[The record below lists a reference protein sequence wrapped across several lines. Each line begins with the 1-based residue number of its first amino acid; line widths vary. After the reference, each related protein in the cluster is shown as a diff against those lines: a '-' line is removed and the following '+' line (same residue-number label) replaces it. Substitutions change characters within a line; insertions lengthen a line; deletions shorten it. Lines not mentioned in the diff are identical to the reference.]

1 MRKIKFMRFLEAF
14 PGIKLFAPEFFS
26 SNVYLIDNELLIDT
40 GTGKFGEMLT
50 KKLQELRTNPKLL
63 VLTHCHWDHVGGAEF
78 LRKNF
83 NLEILMHEKDAEV
96 IEKSPLYTFAHF
108 FNEEFEF
115 FTVNRKLKGDEKITT
130 ENFCFR
136 VLHTPG
142 HTQGS
147 ICLYEKEKEILISGD
162 TFFGNAVGRTDLP
175 GGDEKALKNSLRK
188 LSELEINLLL
198 PGHGKPK
205 KGNIGRVI
213 KEFI

>member
-1 MRKIKFMRFLEAF
+1 MKVMEVVS
-14 PGIKLFAPEFFS
+14 GIKIFIPEFFS

-40 GTGKFGEMLT
+40 GTGKFGEMLI

-63 VLTHCHWDHVGGAEF
+63 ILTHCHWDHVGGAEF

-108 FNEEFEF
+108 FEEKFES
-115 FTVNRKLKGDEKITT
+115 FTISQKLKGDEKITT

-147 ICLYEKEKEILISGD
+147 ICLYEKEKEVLISGD

-175 GGDEKALKNSLRK
+175 GGDEKTLKHSLKK
-188 LSELEINLLL
+188 LAKLKVRFLL
-198 PGHGKPK
+198 PGHGSVKQ
-205 KGNIGRVI
+205 GEI
-213 KEFI
+213 KNMIEKFL